1 MILAPALDQIRHW
14 TKSQTNKYAPSLDPL
29 PVPFRL
35 RALSTESIVMQTEE
49 EKEARRIGKNYR
61 RIWNIAQ
68 HGMISGWEDWRNG
81 QFVRK
86 PEEEIAEVQR
96 KLELAGQEMNSLS
109 GNSLE
114 WAKKA
119 AGPRR
124 QPGRAKTDPH
134 HPTCMNS
141 MRTVSPNRGPAA
153 TTLGR
158 TDRPRWRRLKSQVIQ
173 RFFRNERAY

>member
-1 MILAPALDQIRHW
+1 
-14 TKSQTNKYAPSLDPL
+14 
-29 PVPFRL
+29 
-35 RALSTESIVMQTEE
+35 MQTEE

-86 PEEEIAEVQR
+86 SEEEIAEVQR

-119 AGPRR
+119 AREGKNGSASSNMHE
-124 QPGRAKTDPH
+124 QYE
-134 HPTCMNS
+134 NS
-141 MRTVSPNRGPAA
+141 LSKSGTGSDDTGSYRPSSLEMPEVSGHTAFP
-153 TTLGR
+153 
-158 TDRPRWRRLKSQVIQ
+158 SQ
-173 RFFRNERAY
+173 